1 MPRTIVLTIGSFA
14 QMEDLEA
21 SSPPLSPPPAP
32 DQRLPLRTDLFS
44 KEVSS
49 FGPLRGGSVAE
60 DEAK

>member
-1 MPRTIVLTIGSFA
+1 
-14 QMEDLEA
+14 MEDLEA